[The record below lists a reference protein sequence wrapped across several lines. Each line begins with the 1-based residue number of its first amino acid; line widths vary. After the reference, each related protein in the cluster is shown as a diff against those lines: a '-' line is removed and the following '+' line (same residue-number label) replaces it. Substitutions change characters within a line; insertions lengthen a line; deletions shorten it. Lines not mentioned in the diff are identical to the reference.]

1 MYLDD
6 LTQVFGVSGF
16 EKPVCD
22 FIYSFCKPFADDIYV
37 DHIGNL
43 IVTKKGS
50 THSMKKR
57 IMVSAH
63 MDEIGFAVT
72 DATDEGFLKV
82 RYMGGISN
90 KVSVYQ
96 KIQFRKGVIGI
107 VLPTEK
113 EKDDKDFSSL
123 YIDIGASSKEEAL
136 SLVDIG
142 EPAAY
147 VGPFTPLTDRLI
159 ASKAIDDRIGCYI
172 LMRVLSEM
180 ESPPM
185 HDIFF
190 VFSVQEE
197 LGLRGAKVAVN
208 TCKPDIGVAVDITG
222 SFDTPGTTNGYTKLG
237 KGAAIKVMDGSVVC
251 DDGLVTF
258 LCSYASSHQIPHQRE
273 VLARGGTDAGA
284 IHLFEKG
291 VPSCG
296 ISIPTR
302 YGHSPV
308 GVVDMSDV
316 GSCIYLLDG
325 MIHSTSLQ

>member
-1 MYLDD
+1 VLVD
-6 LTQVFGVSGF
+6 LKNLFVTL
-16 EKPVCD
+16 
-22 FIYSFCKPFADDIYV
+22 FILFV
-37 DHIGNL
+37 N
-43 IVTKKGS
+43 KGS
-50 THSMKKR
+50 DHPMKKR

-72 DATDEGFLKV
+72 DVTEQGFLKV

-90 KVSVYQ
+90 RVSVYQ

-113 EKDDKDFSSL
+113 EKDDKDFDSL
-123 YIDIGASSKEEAL
+123 YIDIGASSKEEAM

-147 VGPFTPLTDRLI
+147 VGPFTPLTGRLVS
-159 ASKAIDDRIGCYI
+159 SKAIDDRIGCYI

-185 HDIFF
+185 HDVFF

-222 SFDTPGTTNGYTKLG
+222 SFDTPGAANGYTKLG

-251 DDGLVTF
+251 DDTLVNF
-258 LCSYASSHQIPHQRE
+258 LCSYASSHQISYQRE

-308 GVVDMSDV
+308 SVVDMSDV

-325 MIHSTSLQ
+325 MIHSTTFQ

>member
-1 MYLDD
+1 
-6 LTQVFGVSGF
+6 
-16 EKPVCD
+16 
-22 FIYSFCKPFADDIYV
+22 
-37 DHIGNL
+37 
-43 IVTKKGS
+43 
-50 THSMKKR
+50 
-57 IMVSAH
+57 
-63 MDEIGFAVT
+63 
-72 DATDEGFLKV
+72 
-82 RYMGGISN
+82 MGGISN
-90 KVSVYQ
+90 RVSVYQ

-113 EKDDKDFSSL
+113 EKDDKDFDSL
-123 YIDIGASSKEEAL
+123 YVDIGASSKEEAM

-147 VGPFTPLTDRLI
+147 VGPFTPLTGRLVS
-159 ASKAIDDRIGCYI
+159 SKAIDDRIGCYI

-185 HDIFF
+185 HDVFF

-222 SFDTPGTTNGYTKLG
+222 SFDTPGAANGYTKLG

-251 DDGLVTF
+251 NDTLVNF
-258 LCSYASSHQIPHQRE
+258 LCSYASSHQISYQRE

-308 GVVDMSDV
+308 SVVDMSDV

-325 MIHSTSLQ
+325 MIHSTTFQ